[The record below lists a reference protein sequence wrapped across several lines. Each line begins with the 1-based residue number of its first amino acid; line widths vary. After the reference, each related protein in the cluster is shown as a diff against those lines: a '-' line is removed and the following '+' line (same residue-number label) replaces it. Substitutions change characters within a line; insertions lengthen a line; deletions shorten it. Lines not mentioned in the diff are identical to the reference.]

1 MARRSARLQKRSTTP
16 ADTSMR
22 SSDSWQTA
30 SSPHLELPSLPE
42 LPDPN
47 LKTPQ
52 KPIVEPVSKL
62 PQATPTPLKSKPSKS
77 VLTAVT
83 SRTPKDRTPIKPAG
97 QEMHPAH
104 HHASTAKVL
113 DEARWLGFQALGA
126 YTAPPKALTVGQ
138 ATPSKTPVPTPA
150 NKAADMQSSP
160 EFRFRFKSPFSMLK
174 GSKQDEAGLSPSS
187 RNILKDAAISGTPG
201 GGSRALFGTTE
212 FSTKADM
219 SPQRKKVEP
228 KGKMARFS
236 DVHMSQFKKMD
247 SIANHPSAFRAD
259 PSRFKPVIGQPLK
272 KSPSKPDLAKAQ
284 TNSLKRT
291 QSKIDMADSSV
302 KTTGGLKRTQSKMDI
317 GESARK
323 LPPTPSQRTLSGIDP
338 ATTGLPRSQSTVRLI
353 PSTQNGRPASREGD
367 SNITAKRVKRTESD
381 DAATTRPKSSEG
393 KPVAPTPA
401 AATPA
406 RKITS
411 QTALP
416 RLAAR
421 LMTPTKSSIA
431 RSQSVKVAK
440 SSSMIPSLAKSPSTN
455 NLFSP
460 TNIAQTMRDGARES
474 MRKATHNLQRVR
486 SILRT
491 PSRKFSDDPT
501 KIVAGTHMSPPP
513 ALNFAKALPPI
524 PATAP
529 VKKHVNFTNS
539 TLERT
544 ADIELTN
551 SPSPVKF
558 RAGSEMPTG
567 AVVYPTLQPNVQYPD
582 LSQDDEIPAA
592 SPSRRLTFGGEAVNQ
607 ARQFSFDSGKQ
618 INFGPASTGTIRM
631 VRKSDAST
639 LVDNKKRKLD
649 TLQEASDKEND
660 EPAEEDMRSTKKM
673 KPAPA
678 APPKTPASTSKLPRR
693 TPARGSA
700 RADTLQPCY
709 FGKAQLHATFTVAS
723 SNKLVDDLKKTF
735 NFFKNHPYLGTTS
748 SPPIPDNRD
757 RPTDFLS
764 IITGFLQKCGL
775 DDIAA
780 FITNPRFNDPTY
792 LTTLAIALA
801 TVFITMSWF
810 SRSGGSGGWGGRFS
824 PFGRPGSSPNA
835 GVVND
840 SDFSYIT
847 SEDLRRNGAAQ
858 APEIVDWDDKNPE
871 RETDVLIFKEKR
883 THYPTHFPAHSI
895 RDGDLKIGTV
905 RQAAAKKLGI
915 DNPARI
921 RMFYKGRNLKHD
933 ERTAR
938 EEGLRGDGS
947 GSEILVT
954 VGEAPVGGLA
964 PGSVDAPQRPW
975 SDGEDEED
983 DDEDDVDS
991 GANTTGKKKSRK
1003 RGGRKS
1009 KKKGSSSAN
1018 ASGTSTPGYVGA
1030 GAGAEYLPIP
1040 SHINAA
1046 PRPTSAPP
1054 QNPPRAA
1061 TPVTPMGKLDAIAS
1075 KFHTEFVPLAIQYM
1089 SNPPEEKAKREF
1101 EYKKLS
1107 ETILTQIIFKL
1118 DSVETEGD
1126 SDARL
1131 KRKALVKEVQSML
1144 TKLDEVGKAG

>member
-22 SSDSWQTA
+22 SSDSWHTA
-30 SSPHLELPSLPE
+30 SSPPLELPSLPE

-47 LKTPQ
+47 MKTPQ
-52 KPIVEPVSKL
+52 KPTVEGRQPTSKL
-62 PQATPTPLKSKPSKS
+62 PQATPTPLKSKSSKS
-77 VLTAVT
+77 LLAAAS

-126 YTAPPKALTVGQ
+126 YTAPPKSTAVGQ
-138 ATPSKTPVPTPA
+138 GTPSKTPVPTPA
-150 NKAADMQSSP
+150 KNVAHVVSSP
-160 EFRFRFKSPFSMLK
+160 DFRFRFKSPFPLSK
-174 GSKQDEAGLSPSS
+174 GSKKDEAGLSPSS

-219 SPQRKKVEP
+219 SPQRKKMEP

-259 PSRFKPVIGQPLK
+259 PSRFKPVVGQPLK
-272 KSPSKPDLAKAQ
+272 KSPSKPEVAKPEM
-284 TNSLKRT
+284 NK
-291 QSKIDMADSSV
+291 
-302 KTTGGLKRTQSKMDI
+302 LKRTQSKMDMA
-317 GESARK
+317 ESAESASK
-323 LPPTPSQRTLSGIDP
+323 IPPTPLKRTQSKMDLTGS
-338 ATTGLPRSQSTVRLI
+338 GLPRSRSTVRLI
-353 PSTQNGRPASREGD
+353 SDGRPASREG
-367 SNITAKRVKRTESD
+367 NGNPTAKRVKRTESD
-381 DAATTRPKSSEG
+381 DAATTRPISQEG
-393 KPVAPTPA
+393 KPVPA
-401 AATPA
+401 APTPA

-440 SSSMIPSLAKSPSTN
+440 SSSMIPSLLKSPSTN
-455 NLFSP
+455 NLMKSPSAGNLFSP
-460 TNIAQTMRDGARES
+460 TTIAQSMRDGARES
-474 MRKATHNLQRVR
+474 MRKANQNLQRVR

-501 KIVAGTHMSPPP
+501 KIAAGTHMSPPP
-513 ALNFAKALPPI
+513 ALNFEKALPSI

-529 VKKHVNFTNS
+529 VKKHVNFSSS
-539 TLERT
+539 TLART
-544 ADIELTN
+544 ADVELGK

-558 RAGSEMPTG
+558 RAGSEMPAG
-567 AVVYPTLQPNVQYPD
+567 AVVYPTLQPSVQYPD
-582 LSQDDEIPAA
+582 LAQDDEAPAA
-592 SPSRRLTFGGEAVNQ
+592 SPSRRLTFGGDIPNQ
-607 ARQFSFDSGKQ
+607 PSQFSFESGKP

-631 VRKSDAST
+631 VRKSDASSFA
-639 LVDNKKRKLD
+639 DGKKRKLD

-660 EPAEEDMRSTKKM
+660 EPAEEDVRSTKKM
-673 KPAPA
+673 KPTPT
-678 APPKTPASTSKLPRR
+678 APPRTPASTSKLSRH
-693 TPARGSA
+693 TPGRSNAISNDLPT
-700 RADTLQPCY
+700 DTLA
-709 FGKAQLHATFTVAS
+709 KVT
-723 SNKLVDDLKKTF
+723 
-735 NFFKNHPYLGTTS
+735 
-748 SPPIPDNRD
+748 R
-757 RPTDFLS
+757 
-764 IITGFLQKCGL
+764 FLQQLGL
-775 DDIAA
+775 NDLAE
-780 FITNPRFNDPTY
+780 FITNPRFNDPAY

-801 TVFITMSWF
+801 AIFVTMSWF

-824 PFGRPGSSPNA
+824 PFGRQDSSQNA

-847 SEDLRRNGAAQ
+847 NEDLRRNGAAQ

-895 RDGDLKIGTV
+895 RDGDLRIGTV

-915 DNPARI
+915 DNPGRI

-954 VGEAPVGGLA
+954 VGDAAAGGLA
-964 PGSVDAPQRPW
+964 PGSEAAPQRPW
-975 SDGEDEED
+975 SDGEED
-983 DDEDDVDS
+983 DDDDDDDVDS
-991 GANTTGKKKSRK
+991 GANNTGKKKSRK

-1009 KKKGSSSAN
+1009 KKKVSSSAN
-1018 ASGTSTPGYVGA
+1018 ASGNSTPGYVGA
-1030 GAGAEYLPIP
+1030 GANAEYLPIP
-1040 SHINAA
+1040 SHVSATA
-1046 PRPTSAPP
+1046 RPTSAPP
-1054 QNPPRAA
+1054 QSTPRAA
-1061 TPVTPMGKLDAIAS
+1061 TPVTAMGKLDAIAS
-1075 KFHTEFVPLAIQYM
+1075 KFHTEFVPMAIQYM
-1089 SNPPEEKAKREF
+1089 NNPPDEKAKRVF

-1118 DSVETEGD
+1118 DGVETEGD
-1126 SDARL
+1126 QEARL
-1131 KRKALVKEVQSML
+1131 KRKALVKEVQNLL